1 MIHAI
6 SSSKWFH
13 LFKKGFS
20 SLQSPISHAIADL
33 TIAKNAS
40 RFHISAGGTLISQL
54 PGHATTSR
62 NPKPPQR
69 LVEFLSRLGPLDL
82 NRYPHM
88 CILCTV
94 THYSRFEIQHHYF
107 AQTTKMDALVY
118 LYTYMS
124 LYTHI

>member
-1 MIHAI
+1 MQLVPQNGFIC
-6 SSSKWFH
+6 
-13 LFKKGFS
+13 LKKV
-20 SLQSPISHAIADL
+20 SLAYKVPFLMPS
-33 TIAKNAS
+33 
-40 RFHISAGGTLISQL
+40 LISLSPKMPADSTFQL

-69 LVEFLSRLGPLDL
+69 LVELLSRLGPLDL